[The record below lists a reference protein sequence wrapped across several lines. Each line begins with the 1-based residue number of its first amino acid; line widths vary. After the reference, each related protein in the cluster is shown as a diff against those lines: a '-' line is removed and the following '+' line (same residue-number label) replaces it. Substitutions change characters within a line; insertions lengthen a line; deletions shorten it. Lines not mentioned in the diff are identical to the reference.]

1 MRFFFL
7 LTMLFSFSFSQND
20 KMVLTILD
28 FKGDVVPG
36 IKRSAYKTLEVE
48 LFATNRYDISAVEN
62 RDDIMQ
68 ETKYQYSGAC
78 ADECLVQIGEQL
90 GADYLVNGEI
100 LDLGD
105 GYQIFITIIDIEEG
119 KFYESVKAQTE
130 RTSRGIVNGI
140 EELAR
145 EITRKISL
153 KSAPKPMMQ
162 QLGQITTSVKTYGS
176 IDIISEPAGADI
188 LIDLVEYGVTPKTI
202 EQIETGPHDLILNY
216 PGYERLQKRIMV
228 MENQTI
234 SVSEYLVPKTGS
246 LSILTEPSGANVYL
260 DNITKGQTPLNL
272 MNLPVRDYIIRVELQ
287 DYQIIER
294 RISVQYNENTTQKYD
309 LEPLPGKLSLF
320 TTPGLVTIN
329 INGKRYTSG
338 SNGIASIELPVGKY
352 ILEVSKDGYEPMQ
365 RQVSIKPNDLGS
377 LDINLKRLPAGVSS
391 NPDMGFLTAN
401 TLDDR
406 TRIKITG
413 EKDIQRLPLQYYEL
427 KYGTYMIK
435 AFGKGLE
442 TEKRKINIDRQKTT
456 TVDINLKRKQKSKAV
471 RYSMLFPGGG
481 QIYEGSVAK
490 YRGLLYTTAF
500 VGAGALL
507 AKNISSYSDEKEL
520 LDLYQANYLAAT
532 SSSDIDAKWALYS
545 KQSSTVNDV
554 RTNLM
559 IFTTALISSYISG
572 IIDSYFFSGL
582 R

>member
-1 MRFFFL
+1 MKYI
-7 LTMLFSFSFSQND
+7 LFIVLIFSSLSAQLA
-20 KMVLTILD
+20 VSILD
-28 FKGDVVPG
+28 FKGEDVQD
-36 IKRSAYKTLEVE
+36 KLLRACYNQLEE
-48 LFATNRYDISAVEN
+48 SLIESNRFTVIDKSQ
-62 RDDIMQ
+62 RD
-68 ETKYQYSGAC
+68 
-78 ADECLVQIGEQL
+78 
-90 GADYLVNGEI
+90 EI
-100 LDLGD
+100 LDEQKFQNSGMCDDACAVEIGQLVGAEYLMLGEIIGFGD
-105 GYQIFITIIDIEEG
+105 LYQVNIKIINIEKGDVAEKVTNKIEG
-119 KFYESVKAQTE
+119 GMSDLLNGMEDASQE
-130 RTSRGIVNGI
+130 IVRRIASG
-140 EELAR
+140 
-145 EITRKISL
+145 
-153 KSAPKPMMQ
+153 SAPQPIMQ
-162 QLGQITTSVKTYGS
+162 QSGQMTTSVKTYGS
-176 IDIISEPAGADI
+176 IDITSEPVGADI

-202 EQIETGPHDLILNY
+202 EQIETGPHNLILNY

-272 MNLPVRDYIIRVELQ
+272 MNLPVRDYIIRIELQ

-320 TTPGLVTIN
+320 TTPGLARIN
-329 INGKRYTSG
+329 INGRRYTSG
-338 SNGIASIELPVGKY
+338 SNGIASIELPVGRY
-352 ILEVSKDGYEPMQ
+352 TLEVSKDGYESMQ
-365 RQVSIKPNDLGS
+365 RQVLIKPNDLGT

-413 EKDIQRLPLQYYEL
+413 EKDIQRLPLKYYEL

-520 LDLYQANYLAAT
+520 LDSYQENYLAAT
-532 SSSDIDAKWALYS
+532 SSSDIDATWALYS
-545 KQSSTVNDV
+545 KQSSTVNDAQ
-554 RTNLM
+554 TNLM
-559 IFTTALISSYISG
+559 VLATTLASAYLTS

-582 R
+582 K